1 VSLVPEDILERSR
14 AVAAATA
21 VRFMAGAA
29 APAPGDGEE
38 AAAEEQAAPVKK
50 LNVDAGFF

>member
-21 VRFMAGAA
+21 VRYMAGAQ

-38 AAAEEQAAPVKK
+38 AAAEQDAAPVRK
-50 LNVDAGFF
+50 LNIDAGFF